1 MLNNNTNATQTNDQN
16 VGTIIVQAEVV
27 TETAE
32 IPLVAVVHENYDAD
46 VNFMFLV

>member
-1 MLNNNTNATQTNDQN
+1 MTNTNDTKNTVEA
-16 VGTIIVQAEVV
+16 VGTIIAQAEIV
-27 TETAE
+27 TEHAE